1 MKEIVLSSTNEA
13 KKRAAL
19 QAITEIF
26 GAGNVLRTLEAP
38 SGVSPTPMSFE
49 ESIRG
54 AKNRVKSSREIEPNA
69 DYYIGAEGGVEKID
83 DQWFLGGWV
92 VVENKEGEQHLAS
105 SSLVELPFFLV
116 ERLKPGVS
124 LSDVVYEN
132 DFPEGV
138 YARRDVL
145 GTNGLIT
152 NGTYSRV
159 TEFYDALRIA
169 LSLFNKTEKA

>member
-1 MKEIVLSSTNEA
+1 MKEIVLTSTNEA

-26 GAGNVLRTLEAP
+26 GAGNILRTLEAQ
-38 SGVSPTPMSFE
+38 SGVSATPMSFE
-49 ESIRG
+49 ESIQG
-54 AKNRVKSSREIEPNA
+54 AKNRVKSSREMMPDA
-69 DYYIGAEGGVEKID
+69 DYYIGAEGGVEKIAE
-83 DQWFLGGWV
+83 QWFLGGWV
-92 VVENKEGEQHLAS
+92 VVENKEGEQHLAA

-116 ERLKPGVS
+116 ERLEPGVG

-132 DFPEGV
+132 DFPESV

-152 NGTYSRV
+152 HGTYSRV

-169 LSLFNKTEKA
+169 LSLFHKPEQD